1 MFLCLQLLGCTWG
14 VHDLPVPHP
23 PDKTDSFLG
32 QAQVQICIIAIVP
45 LEIEGEGKEDEK
57 KIGMEN
63 WDMWLWEE
71 TVETDHEADHK

>member
-1 MFLCLQLLGCTWG
+1 M
-14 VHDLPVPHP
+14 HDLPVPHP

-63 WDMWLWEE
+63 
-71 TVETDHEADHK
+71 